1 MQKRTHLI
9 LFPIACL
16 ALLALVTAVSP
27 VPAAITHSA
36 TANAQETAQTQSIT
50 GKIASVGKNT
60 FTLTVDSGVA
70 SNPSQFG
77 QSTPKSMTFQ
87 VDKNT
92 TIDGKLEVGSTANV
106 TYRVE
111 NGNNIAVNVRVS

>member
-1 MQKRTHLI
+1 MQKRSHFI

-16 ALLALVTAVSP
+16 ALLALVLSPLPATAQ
-27 VPAAITHSA
+27 SA
-36 TANAQETAQTQSIT
+36 TTNAQEAAAQTQSIT
-50 GKIASVGKNT
+50 GKIASVGKDT

-70 SNPSQFG
+70 SNGNQLQ
-77 QSTPKSMTFQ
+77 QSTPKTMAFQ

-92 TIDGKLEVGSTANV
+92 TIDGKLAVGSTASV

-111 NGNNIAVNVRVS
+111 NGANIAVNVRVS